1 MTTLIFSI
9 IFLVTGSPITSLI
22 DNSDSYIEVETSKVM
37 VIITEKNVPISGV
50 LVKITQGNMH
60 LGETLTDENGTAII
74 LCKQL
79 SVDNKEVE
87 INATKTGYQ
96 SVHIHGNLIT
106 STTDYKFNITKD
118 GEISPQSND
127 LNFQIQYES
136 LHAELD

>member
-60 LGETLTDENGTAII
+60 LGETLTDENGIAII

-79 SVDNKEVE
+79 SEDNKEVE

-96 SVHIHGNLIT
+96 SVHIHGN
-106 STTDYKFNITKD
+106 
-118 GEISPQSND
+118 
-127 LNFQIQYES
+127 
-136 LHAELD
+136 